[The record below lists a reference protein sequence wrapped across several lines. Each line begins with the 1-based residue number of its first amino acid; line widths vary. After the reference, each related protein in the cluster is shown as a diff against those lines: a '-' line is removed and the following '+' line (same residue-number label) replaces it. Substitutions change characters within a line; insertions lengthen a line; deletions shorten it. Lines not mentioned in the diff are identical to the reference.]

1 MGQPSPADLQRKRQ
15 LADGIVAILHWELGP
30 VEDCR
35 ALADLMSVGQLRN
48 LLAGLQNR
56 TKELEREEARSRR

>member
-15 LADGIVAILHWELGP
+15 LADRIVLILHWELGP

-35 ALADLMSVGQLRN
+35 ALADLMSVGQLRK

-56 TKELEREEARSRR
+56 TEELEREEARPRR